1 MSIEDDIPP
10 SLKEKCENEECC
22 DEEHD
27 HDETDS
33 EESDSDIINITHNPL
48 YHILGAY
55 LENDKGQNIANI
67 LSSIK
72 RSIDRNTQTLKAV
85 EVLLA
90 KKAE

>member
-10 SLKEKCENEECC
+10 SKCENEECC
-22 DEEHD
+22 DEDDHD

-33 EESDSDIINITHNPL
+33 DESDSDIINITHNPL
-48 YHILGAY
+48 YHVLGAY